1 MPNYNKV
8 GDTTMVAKKKKEE
21 APILDSDAKEKALT
35 AKAITLVEKQLE
47 DGTAPPSVL
56 MHYLRLSSSREK
68 EELKKLRAEV
78 SLVEAKAMAIVEGKK
93 EEQLMKEVF
102 EKFQQMSGNG

>member
-1 MPNYNKV
+1 M
-8 GDTTMVAKKKKEE
+8 GTKKKTEQV
-21 APILDSDAKEKALT
+21 APVLDSLTKEKQMT
-35 AKAITLVEKQLE
+35 AKAITLVERQLE
-47 DGTAPPSVL
+47 EGTAPPSVL

-78 SLVEAKAMAIVEGKK
+78 SLAEAKAMAIVEGKK

-102 EKFQQMSGNG
+102 EKFQQMSGSQ

>member
-1 MPNYNKV
+1 MA
-8 GDTTMVAKKKKEE
+8 TKKKVDQ
-21 APILDSDAKEKALT
+21 APVLDSMTKEKQMT
-35 AKAITLVEKQLE
+35 AKAITLVERQLE
-47 DGTAPPSVL
+47 EGTAPPSVL

-78 SLVEAKAMAIVEGKK
+78 SLAEAKAMAIVEGKR

-102 EKFQQMSGNG
+102 EKFQQMSGSQ

>member
-1 MPNYNKV
+1 MA
-8 GDTTMVAKKKKEE
+8 TKKKVDQ
-21 APILDSDAKEKALT
+21 APVLDSMTKEKQMT
-35 AKAITLVEKQLE
+35 AKAITLVERQLE
-47 DGTAPPSVL
+47 EGTAPPSVL

-78 SLVEAKAMAIVEGKK
+78 SLAEAKAMAIVEGKK

-102 EKFQQMSGNG
+102 EKFQQMSGSQ

>member
-1 MPNYNKV
+1 MA
-8 GDTTMVAKKKKEE
+8 TKKKVDQ
-21 APILDSDAKEKALT
+21 APVLDSLNKEKQMT
-35 AKAITLVEKQLE
+35 AKAITLVERQLE
-47 DGTAPPSVL
+47 EGTAPPSVL

-78 SLVEAKAMAIVEGKK
+78 SLAEAKAMAIVEGKK

-102 EKFQQMSGNG
+102 EKFQQMSGSQ

>member
-1 MPNYNKV
+1 MATKKNAEQ
-8 GDTTMVAKKKKEE
+8 VA
-21 APILDSDAKEKALT
+21 PVLDSLTKEKQMT
-35 AKAITLVEKQLE
+35 AKAITLVERQLE
-47 DGTAPPSVL
+47 EGTAPPSVL

-78 SLVEAKAMAIVEGKK
+78 SLAEAKAMAIVEGKK

-102 EKFQQMSGNG
+102 EKFQQMSGSQ

>member
-1 MPNYNKV
+1 M
-8 GDTTMVAKKKKEE
+8 TSKKKVDQ
-21 APILDSDAKEKALT
+21 APVLDSLNKEKQMT
-35 AKAITLVEKQLE
+35 AKAITLVERQLE
-47 DGTAPPSVL
+47 EGTAPPSVL

-78 SLVEAKAMAIVEGKK
+78 SLAEAKAMAIVEGKK

-102 EKFQQMSGNG
+102 EKFQQMSGSQ

>member
-1 MPNYNKV
+1 MA
-8 GDTTMVAKKKKEE
+8 TKKKLDQ
-21 APILDSDAKEKALT
+21 APVLDSMTKEKQMT
-35 AKAITLVEKQLE
+35 AKAITLVERQLE
-47 DGTAPPSVL
+47 EGTAPPSVL

-78 SLVEAKAMAIVEGKK
+78 SLAEAKAMAIVEGKK

-102 EKFQQMSGNG
+102 EKFQQMSGSQ

>member
-1 MPNYNKV
+1 MA
-8 GDTTMVAKKKKEE
+8 AKKKTDQV
-21 APILDSDAKEKALT
+21 APVLDSMTKEKQMT
-35 AKAITLVEKQLE
+35 AKAITLVERQLE
-47 DGTAPPSVL
+47 EGTAPPSVL

-78 SLVEAKAMAIVEGKK
+78 SLAEAKAMAIVEGKK

-102 EKFQQMSGNG
+102 EKFQQMSGSQ

>member
-1 MPNYNKV
+1 
-8 GDTTMVAKKKKEE
+8 
-21 APILDSDAKEKALT
+21 
-35 AKAITLVEKQLE
+35 
-47 DGTAPPSVL
+47 

-78 SLVEAKAMAIVEGKK
+78 SLAEAKAMAIVEGKK

-102 EKFQQMSGNG
+102 EKFQQMSGSQ

>member
-1 MPNYNKV
+1 M
-8 GDTTMVAKKKKEE
+8 TSKKKVDQ
-21 APILDSDAKEKALT
+21 APVLDSMTKEKQMT
-35 AKAITLVEKQLE
+35 AKAITLVERQLE
-47 DGTAPPSVL
+47 EGTAPPSVL

-78 SLVEAKAMAIVEGKK
+78 SLAEAKAMAIVEGKK

-102 EKFQQMSGNG
+102 EKFQQMSGSQ

>member
-1 MPNYNKV
+1 MA
-8 GDTTMVAKKKKEE
+8 TKKKADQV
-21 APILDSDAKEKALT
+21 APVLDSMTKEKQMT
-35 AKAITLVEKQLE
+35 AKAITLVERQLE
-47 DGTAPPSVL
+47 EGTAPPSVL

-78 SLVEAKAMAIVEGKK
+78 SLAEAKAMAIVEGKK

-102 EKFQQMSGNG
+102 EKFQQMSGSQ

>member
-1 MPNYNKV
+1 MA
-8 GDTTMVAKKKKEE
+8 TKKKTDQ
-21 APILDSDAKEKALT
+21 APVLDSLNKEKQMT
-35 AKAITLVEKQLE
+35 AKAITLVERQLE
-47 DGTAPPSVL
+47 EGTAPPSVL

-78 SLVEAKAMAIVEGKK
+78 SLAEAKAMAIVEGKK

-102 EKFQQMSGNG
+102 EKFQQMSGSQ

>member
-1 MPNYNKV
+1 MA
-8 GDTTMVAKKKKEE
+8 AKKKTEQV
-21 APILDSDAKEKALT
+21 APVLDSLTKEKQMT
-35 AKAITLVEKQLE
+35 AKAITLVERQLE
-47 DGTAPPSVL
+47 EGTAPPSVL

-78 SLVEAKAMAIVEGKK
+78 SLAEAKAMAIVEGKK

-102 EKFQQMSGNG
+102 EKFQQMSGSQ